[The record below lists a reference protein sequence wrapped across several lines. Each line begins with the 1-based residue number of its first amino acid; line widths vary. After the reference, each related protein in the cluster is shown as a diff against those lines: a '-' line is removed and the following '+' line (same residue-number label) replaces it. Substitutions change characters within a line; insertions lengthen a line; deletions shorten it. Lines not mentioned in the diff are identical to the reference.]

1 MTGMI
6 EMTSMRRRLTAVL
19 SRPLVILSVAG
30 LAVAFGFMGLL
41 RLHSDNSAE
50 VFFERDAPRLR
61 SVARLRELFGG
72 GAAVRFVVPRNGRQ
86 GADAA
91 EIIDGLRGL
100 EEAARALPG
109 VASAVGPADAP
120 SVLEE
125 ASKPSAARLDSDPFA
140 RGLGLWNASS
150 ASVLITLADP
160 LPSGVER
167 NQVLAGLESIASRRE
182 GGLEDGFWVG
192 APWLIRAFDRSALE
206 IVQLWFPLLVA
217 IAIALLAVLFRRL
230 AWIAA
235 PLGYVAACEVI
246 TLGAAGALGFTLN
259 LVVSILPPL
268 LFVIALATALHVATR
283 VRALLDQGLPPREAV
298 FAAFDDKGAAIA
310 WTTLSAAV
318 GFGSLALSTVPPVR
332 DLGLLAVLGLAS
344 IAVLAFT
351 LLPLLL
357 LMAARHG
364 AGARREEALGIAGV
378 GLAEGA
384 AHSFRRVLVAVGLA
398 VVAAGLGLPRLRVES
413 DGSRYLP
420 EEHPIRLAADRAEAL
435 GVGFSAVEWLLE
447 APVGVRFD
455 DGAGVN
461 RLSWVSLRLREELA
475 DVGVLSS
482 VSAGELVESALLSTD
497 EGRAAPGGSAPR
509 SAALATLRAT
519 DSGAQALAALIS
531 GDGRVARLTLFV
543 RTGGYPEL
551 DRILAPARAIFAEEM
566 PEVIAEPTGQYALL
580 LDTQRSLL
588 RTLGV
593 SFLATV
599 VGVLAILYLLLRRV
613 RLTLLALVPNILPVW
628 LVLGIMGWAGIP
640 LDLATVMVASTTLG
654 LALDDTLHTL
664 VPFRKHV
671 GERGTFDS
679 LLQAV
684 EKNAAA
690 YSVSGL
696 VLGLGFLVCA
706 LSSFAPIRRFGGL
719 SALAI
724 ALAVAADFLLVPAL
738 LGGLPAHWVV
748 RKKGSTSPAPPD
760 RD

>member
-1 MTGMI
+1 MTP
-6 EMTSMRRRLTAVL
+6 MRARLERVL
-19 SRPLVILSVAG
+19 SHPLPILVAVG
-30 LAVAFGFMGLL
+30 LAVGLGGAGLL

-50 VFFERDAPRLR
+50 VFFERDAPRLQ
-61 SVARLRELFGG
+61 SLARLRALFGG
-72 GAAVRFVVPRNGRQ
+72 GQTVRFVVPR
-86 GADAA
+86 ADGSSDASRFDA
-91 EIIDGLRGL
+91 LRGL
-100 EEAARALPG
+100 VDAAREIPG
-109 VASAVGPADAP
+109 VAEAIGPADVP
-120 SVLEE
+120 SV
-125 ASKPSAARLDSDPFA
+125 ASEPAFPSAVERLAGDPFA
-140 RGLGLWNASS
+140 RGLGLWSDHAAS
-150 ASVLITLADP
+150 ALVTLAQP
-160 LPSGVER
+160 LPAGVVRDE
-167 NQVLAGLESIASRRE
+167 VLARLEFLSAGRSGLD
-182 GGLEDGFWVG
+182 GGSWVG

-206 IVQLWFPLLVA
+206 IVRLWFPLLVA
-217 IAIALLAVLFRRL
+217 IAIALLVVLFRQVT
-230 AWIAA
+230 WVVA
-235 PLGYVAACEVI
+235 PLAYVGACEVI

-268 LFVIALATALHVATR
+268 LFVIALATALHLATR
-283 VRALLDQGLPPREAV
+283 VRALLDQGLDPRGAV
-298 FAAFDDKGAAIA
+298 LTAFDDKGAAIL

-332 DLGLLAVLGLAS
+332 DLGRLAVLGLAS
-344 IAVLAFT
+344 IALLAFT
-351 LLPLLL
+351 LLPWVLWW
-357 LMAARHG
+357 AARRG
-364 AGARREEALGIAGV
+364 AGARREESLGLVGV

-384 AHSFRRVLVAVGLA
+384 VHRFRGVLVIVGLA
-398 VVAAGLGLPRLRVES
+398 VILGGLGMPRLRVES

-420 EEHPIRLAADRAEAL
+420 EAHPVRVAADRAEEL
-435 GVGFSAVEWLLE
+435 GVGFSAIEWLLE
-447 APVGVRFD
+447 APAGVRFD
-455 DGAGVN
+455 DGPGVN
-461 RLSWVSLRLREELA
+461 RLSWVSLRLRDELA
-475 DVGVLSS
+475 EQGVLST
-482 VSAGELVESALLSTD
+482 VSAGELVESALLATP
-497 EGRAAPGGSAPR
+497 EGRSASGGSAPR
-509 SAALATLRAT
+509 AAALQTLRSI
-519 DSGAQALAALIS
+519 DSGDDGDAGARALAVFLS
-531 GDGRVARLTLFV
+531 EDGRTARLTMFV
-543 RTGGYPEL
+543 RSGGYPEL
-551 DRILAPARAIFAEEM
+551 DRILEPARAIFAEEM
-566 PEVIAEPTGQYALL
+566 PEVSAEPTGQYALL

-599 VGVLAILYLLLRRV
+599 AGVLAILYLLLRRV
-613 RLTLLALVPNILPVW
+613 RLTLLALVPNVLPVW

-671 GERGTFDS
+671 GEHGTFDS

-748 RKKGSTSPAPPD
+748 KRKKP
-760 RD
+760 

>member
-1 MTGMI
+1 
-6 EMTSMRRRLTAVL
+6 MRARLERVL
-19 SRPLVILSVAG
+19 SHPLPILVAVA
-30 LAVAFGFMGLL
+30 LAVGLSAAGLL
-41 RLHSDNSAE
+41 RLRSDNSAE
-50 VFFERDAPRLR
+50 VFFERDAPRLQ
-61 SVARLRELFGG
+61 SLARLRALFGG
-72 GAAVRFVVPRNGRQ
+72 GQTVRYVVPR
-86 GADAA
+86 ADGSSDASRFDA
-91 EIIDGLRGL
+91 LRGL
-100 EEAARALPG
+100 VEAAREVPG
-109 VASAVGPADAP
+109 VASAIGPADVP
-120 SVLEE
+120 SVAAEPAF
-125 ASKPSAARLDSDPFA
+125 ASAVERLDRDSFA
-140 RGLGLWNASS
+140 RGLGLWNDRAAS
-150 ASVLITLADP
+150 ALVTLAQP
-160 LPSGVER
+160 LPAGVVR
-167 NQVLAGLESIASRRE
+167 DDVLARLESLSAARSGLD
-182 GGLEDGFWVG
+182 GGSWVG

-206 IVQLWFPLLVA
+206 IVRLWFPLLVA
-217 IAIALLAVLFRRL
+217 IAIALLVVLFRQVT
-230 AWIAA
+230 WVVA
-235 PLGYVAACEVI
+235 PLAYVGACEAI

-268 LFVIALATALHVATR
+268 LFVIALATALHLATR
-283 VRALLDQGLPPREAV
+283 VRALLDQGLEPREAV
-298 FAAFDDKGAAIA
+298 LTAFDDKGAAIL

-332 DLGLLAVLGLAS
+332 DLGRLAVLGLAS
-344 IAVLAFT
+344 IALLAFT
-351 LLPLLL
+351 LLPWVLWW
-357 LMAARHG
+357 AARRG
-364 AGARREEALGIAGV
+364 AGARREESLGLVGV

-384 AHSFRRVLVAVGLA
+384 AHRFRRVLVIVGLA
-398 VVAAGLGLPRLRVES
+398 VVLGGLGMPRLRVES

-420 EEHPIRLAADRAEAL
+420 EAHPVRVAADRAEEL
-435 GVGFSAVEWLLE
+435 GVGFSAIEWLLE
-447 APVGVRFD
+447 APAGVRFD
-455 DGAGVN
+455 DGPGVN
-461 RLSWVSLRLREELA
+461 RLSWVSLRLRDELA
-475 DVGVLSS
+475 ELGVLST
-482 VSAGELVESALLSTD
+482 VSAGELVESALLATP
-497 EGRAAPGGSAPR
+497 EGRSAPGGSAPR
-509 SAALATLRAT
+509 AAALQTLRSI
-519 DSGAQALAALIS
+519 DSGDDGVDAGGALAALIS
-531 GDGRVARLTLFV
+531 EDGRTARLTMFV

-551 DRILAPARAIFAEEM
+551 DRILEPARAIFAEEM
-566 PEVIAEPTGQYALL
+566 PEVRAEPTGQYALL

-599 VGVLAILYLLLRRV
+599 AGVLAILYLLLRRV
-613 RLTLLALVPNILPVW
+613 RLTLLALVPNVLPVW

-664 VPFRKHV
+664 VPFRRHV

-748 RKKGSTSPAPPD
+748 KKKP
-760 RD
+760 